1 MYIKKIGRIIRACL
15 CLPSESDKFRSMNIG
30 LVGLPKSGKTTIY
43 NALTGVLAEVS
54 AYQAG
59 RVEPNRS
66 IVQVEDSRVDSL
78 SERYN
83 PKKTIYAQLELVDF
97 AGLSA
102 GAEGGE
108 IFTGEALAAV
118 KSSDALAI
126 VLRNFSSEEV
136 ESQCGPA
143 APPDEL
149 ETIVSEF
156 LLSDQIVVERRLKR
170 VREDIRKGKKE
181 ADLPAEEKL
190 LSKVLQH
197 LEDGKPVRELEIN
210 PEEKKQLSGYQF
222 LTAKQY
228 FAVLNSDEAR
238 YGSSDETIKAIERT
252 CPVVEFAGNFEMEL
266 SQLDPEDA
274 AVFMQDMG
282 IEGSAR
288 ARLSTFAY
296 AILGYMSFFTVG
308 EDEVRAWTIRSGD
321 NAVVAAGVIHSD
333 LARGFIRAECFAY
346 DDLVRCGSEKALKQE
361 GLIRLEGKTYL
372 VQDGD
377 ILNIRFSV

>member
-1 MYIKKIGRIIRACL
+1 
-15 CLPSESDKFRSMNIG
+15 MNIG

-43 NALTGVLAEVS
+43 NALTGESAEVS

-66 IVQVEDSRVDSL
+66 IVQVEDGRVDRL
-78 SERYN
+78 SQMYN

-118 KSSDALAI
+118 KTSDALAV

-136 ESQCGPA
+136 ESQRGAA
-143 APPDEL
+143 APADEL

-156 LLSDQIVVERRLKR
+156 LLSDQILVERRLAK
-170 VREDIRKGKKE
+170 VREDIKKGKKD

-197 LEDGKPVRELEIN
+197 LEDGKPVRELSLN
-210 PEEKKQLSGYQF
+210 PEEIKQLSGYQF
-222 LTAKQY
+222 LTAKPY
-228 FAVLNSDEAR
+228 FAVLNSDETQ
-238 YGSSDETIKAIERT
+238 YGSSGPTIEKIEQF
-252 CPVVEFAGNFEMEL
+252 CPVVEFAGAFEMEL
-266 SQLDPEDA
+266 SQLDPDDA
-274 AVFMQDMG
+274 SVFMQDMG

-321 NAVVAAGVIHSD
+321 TAVVAAGVIHSD

-346 DDLVRCGSEKALKQE
+346 ADLISYGSEKGLKE
-361 GLIRLEGKTYL
+361 KGLIRLEGKTYL